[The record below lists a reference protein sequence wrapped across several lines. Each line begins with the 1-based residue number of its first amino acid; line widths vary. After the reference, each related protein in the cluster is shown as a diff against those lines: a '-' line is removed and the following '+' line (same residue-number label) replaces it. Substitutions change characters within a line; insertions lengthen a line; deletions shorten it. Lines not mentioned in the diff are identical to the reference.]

1 MNLLTEIFDMKDY
14 NNLFELRAS
23 LDKLEVECGMA
34 EWSTLERAIYSFI
47 SNHKNANINLIT
59 KTQYF
64 SNISLS
70 TITRTV
76 NNLQN
81 SGLISRTQS
90 ENDRRVVYLSTC
102 VITNNTIKTYD

>member
-23 LDKLEVECGMA
+23 LDKLEEECGMA

-47 SNHKNANINLIT
+47 AGHKNSNINLIT

-64 SNISLS
+64 SKISLS
-70 TITRTV
+70 TIKRSV

-81 SGLISRTQS
+81 SGLINRTQS
-90 ENDRRVVYLSTC
+90 EKDRRVVYLSTC
-102 VITNNTIKTYD
+102 NNTIKTYD